1 MAKAAYS
8 ALRAYV
14 PATCE
19 ADYDDLAP
27 CDAEATQA
35 TGEVKSSC
43 RCRTKE
49 TIPARPGEQKG
60 QVTP

>member
-14 PATCE
+14 PGTCE
-19 ADYDDLAP
+19 ADCDDLSP

-43 RCRTKE
+43 RCRTTE
-49 TIPARPGEQKG
+49 TIPA
-60 QVTP
+60 